1 MSDAARERLRALLG
15 RWRSGTPEHG
25 LSNNR
30 AVGANTQQMPSAP
43 NVRERLVRRAQRAA
57 VDTPPS
63 DSALSLEA
71 PRALV
76 RESTAH
82 GDVWARRMRWR
93 SDDRHGEWTFG
104 EVRTAER
111 DAIALAARD
120 ARLADLDLA
129 DALYLDTET
138 TGLSGG
144 AGTYVFLVGIGCFDA
159 DGFALWQG
167 FLRGPSEEHALLCE
181 VARRLRAAPGVVTFF
196 GKSFDR
202 HRLEDRMRVLGIEPP
217 FGALAHLDLYHPLRR
232 LYGGSL
238 PDLRLRTVEAALC
251 GIERAHDLPGSFAP
265 AAWFDFVA
273 GRPHRLEGV
282 FEHNAADV
290 ASLAALAAHLGRARA
305 ESRADGA
312 PLAGCARTRAAAW
325 ARLCSAARR
334 DAARAREAVRWF
346 ERALERGAAR
356 ALALDFAEHL
366 ARTGDASRALD
377 FARACSG
384 APEDEI
390 QARAW
395 CLRANL
401 ERRRGDCASA
411 LTAARQALAIAERT
425 MVGAR
430 YAAFARECRR
440 VECAASRTRRAE

>member
-15 RWRSGTPEHG
+15 RPRSGTPERG
-25 LSNNR
+25 LPS
-30 AVGANTQQMPSAP
+30 ATTGGANAAHLRAAPS
-43 NVRERLVRRAQRAA
+43 VRERLARRAQRAA
-57 VDTPPS
+57 EDVPTP
-63 DSALSLEA
+63 DSALSLDA
-71 PRALV
+71 PRALA
-76 RESTAH
+76 RESTPH
-82 GDVWARRMRWR
+82 GDVWARRVHMR

-120 ARLADLDLA
+120 ARLAELDLA

-144 AGTYVFLVGIGCFDA
+144 AGTYVFLVGIGSFDA
-159 DGFALWQG
+159 DGFSLWQG
-167 FLRGPSEEHALLCE
+167 FLRGPEEEYALLSE
-181 VARRLRAAPGVVTFF
+181 VARRVRAAAGVVTFF

-273 GRPHRLEGV
+273 RRPHRLEGV

-290 ASLAALAAHLGRARA
+290 ASLAALAAHLGRARV
-305 ESRADGA
+305 ESRAHGA

-325 ARLCSAARR
+325 ARLCSAAPR
-334 DAARAREAVRWF
+334 DAARATEAVRWF

-356 ALALDFAEHL
+356 ALALDFAVHL
-366 ARTGDASRALD
+366 ARTGDASRAL
-377 FARACSG
+377 ALAHACSD

-395 CLRANL
+395 CLRASL
-401 ERRRGDCASA
+401 ERRRGDSASA
-411 LTAARQALAIAERT
+411 LTAARQALSIAERT
-425 MVGAR
+425 MVGVR
-430 YAAFARECRR
+430 FAAFARECRR
-440 VECAASRTRRAE
+440 IECAASRPRRAE